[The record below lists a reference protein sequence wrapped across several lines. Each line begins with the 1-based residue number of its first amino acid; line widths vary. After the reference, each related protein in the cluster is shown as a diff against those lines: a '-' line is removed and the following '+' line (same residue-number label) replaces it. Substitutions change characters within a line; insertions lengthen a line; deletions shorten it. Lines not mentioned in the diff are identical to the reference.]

1 MALSLN
7 SSDLESF
14 KEIVEANQS
23 DFVEALQH
31 ISDTDSESALDATH
45 FALYLGSDDEDRE
58 AHLGNCLNTYFTL
71 IGTAEEDYEGDLSKT
86 VAIFLEQDTDEDQSD
101 NILHLEK
108 CLTIQPEESIK

>member
-1 MALSLN
+1 MTLSLN
-7 SSDLESF
+7 STDLESF
-14 KEIVEANQS
+14 KELVENNQA

-45 FALYLGSDDEDRE
+45 FGLYLASDDEDRD
-58 AHLGNCLNTYFTL
+58 AHFGNCLNTYFTL
-71 IGTAEEDYEGDLSKT
+71 IGIAEEDYEGDLSKP
-86 VAIFLEQDTDEDQSD
+86 VAIFLEQDTDEDQSE